1 MSEEEKQL
9 IIELL
14 FNKYKEN
21 KDEKILK
28 LIDKVN
34 KSNFIAEQIIMQW
47 ATIDSEK
54 NNNETLIDVNE
65 LFYKTLDLS
74 NTHLLITNKRIKVL
88 TPEDFLRRRKE
99 KLQ

>member
-1 MSEEEKQL
+1 MKEEEKQL

-28 LIDKVN
+28 LIDKVS
-34 KSNFIAEQIIMQW
+34 KSNFIAEHLVMQW
-47 ATIDSEK
+47 ATIGSEK

-74 NTHLLITNKRIKVL
+74 NTHLWITNKKIEVL
-88 TPEDFLRRRKE
+88 TPEDFKRRRE
-99 KLQ
+99 ELQ

>member
-1 MSEEEKQL
+1 MKEEEKK
-9 IIELL
+9 IIIDLL
-14 FNKYKEN
+14 FKEYRKT

-47 ATIDSEK
+47 ATIGSGK

-74 NTHLLITNKRIKVL
+74 NTHLWITNKRIEVL
-88 TPEDFLRRRKE
+88 SPEDFLRRRKE
-99 KLQ
+99 ELQ